1 MLETKIKV
9 LMSTIPVGLLGALL
23 ILMVQSA
30 PVPALA
36 QSGQGTFFEEAVR
49 EAGQTQQQQNQTG
62 AAPAPAAS
70 APPSAEQQNQTGA
83 APAPAAAAAPPSA
96 EQQNQTGAAPAPAV
110 QQPTAQQQQQ
120 TQDYDANLTGSMQ
133 VPPITTNA
141 TGLAELELNDD
152 GDEISYDI
160 QVEDIEGATQAHIH
174 QGSEGENGDVV
185 VSLFNSTEPTDVN
198 DGTLEDGDFTSEDF
212 VGPLQGQNMSALV
225 ELMDN
230 GQAYVNVHTEANPD
244 GEIRGTIVPVVTDE
258 EAGDDDNGDNG
269 DDDDDDD

>member
-9 LMSTIPVGLLGALL
+9 LLSTIPVGLLGALL

-36 QSGQGTFFEEAVR
+36 QSGQETFFEQAER
-49 EAGQTQQQQNQTG
+49 EAGQTQQQNQTG
-62 AAPAPAAS
+62 GATAAPATAAPAPA
-70 APPSAEQQNQTGA
+70 TA
-83 APAPAAAAAPPSA
+83 APAPATAAPPSSA
-96 EQQNQTGAAPAPAV
+96 AQQNQTEAG
-110 QQPTAQQQQQ
+110 QQP

-133 VPPITTNA
+133 VPPVTTNA

-185 VSLFNSTEPTDVN
+185 VSLFNSTDPTDVN

-244 GEIRGTIVPVVTDE
+244 GEIRGTIVPDVTDG

-269 DDDDDDD
+269 DDDDDDN

>member
-49 EAGQTQQQQNQTG
+49 EAGQTQQQQNQTE
-62 AAPAPAAS
+62 AAPAPAAP
-70 APPSAEQQNQTGA
+70 APPSSAEQQNQTEA
-83 APAPAAAAAPPSA
+83 APA
-96 EQQNQTGAAPAPAV
+96 
-110 QQPTAQQQQQ
+110 PTAQQQQQ

-244 GEIRGTIVPVVTDE
+244 GEIRGTIVPDVTDG
-258 EAGDDDNGDNG
+258 EAGDDDDNG
-269 DDDDDDD
+269 DDDDDDN

>member
-9 LMSTIPVGLLGALL
+9 LLPTIPVGLLGALL

-36 QSGQGTFFEEAVR
+36 QSGQETFFEEAVR
-49 EAGQTQQQQNQTG
+49 QAGQTQQNQTG
-62 AAPAPAAS
+62 GAAAPA
-70 APPSAEQQNQTGA
+70 T
-83 APAPAAAAAPPSA
+83 
-96 EQQNQTGAAPAPAV
+96 
-110 QQPTAQQQQQ
+110 QQ

-133 VPPITTNA
+133 VQPVTTNA

-185 VSLFNSTEPTDVN
+185 VSLFNSTEPTNVN

-244 GEIRGTIVPVVTDE
+244 GEIRGIIVPDVTDG
-258 EAGDDDNGDNG
+258 EAG
-269 DDDDDDD
+269 DDDDDDNDDN

>member
-9 LMSTIPVGLLGALL
+9 LLSTIPVGLLGVLL

-36 QSGQGTFFEEAVR
+36 QSGQETFFEEAVR
-49 EAGQTQQQQNQTG
+49 QAGQTQQNQTG
-62 AAPAPAAS
+62 GA
-70 APPSAEQQNQTGA
+70 A
-83 APAPAAAAAPPSA
+83 APAPAAA
-96 EQQNQTGAAPAPAV
+96 
-110 QQPTAQQQQQ
+110 QQ

-133 VPPITTNA
+133 VPPVTTNA
-141 TGLAELELNDD
+141 TGLAELEVNDD

-185 VSLFNSTEPTDVN
+185 VSLFNSSEPTDVN

-244 GEIRGTIVPVVTDE
+244 GEIRGTIVPDITDG
-258 EAGDDDNGDNG
+258 EAGEDDNDDNDGG
-269 DDDDDDD
+269 DDDDN

>member
-9 LMSTIPVGLLGALL
+9 LLSTIQVGLLGALL
-23 ILMVQSA
+23 ILMVQFAS
-30 PVPALA
+30 VPALA
-36 QSGQGTFFEEAVR
+36 QSGQETFFEEAVR
-49 EAGQTQQQQNQTG
+49 EAGQTLQQQNQTE
-62 AAPAPAAS
+62 AAPAAPAA
-70 APPSAEQQNQTGA
+70 PPSSAEQQNQTEA
-83 APAPAAAAAPPSA
+83 APAAP
-96 EQQNQTGAAPAPAV
+96 AAPAA

-141 TGLAELELNDD
+141 TGLAELELSDD
-152 GDEISYDI
+152 SDEISYDI
-160 QVEDIEGATQAHIH
+160 QVEDLEGATQAHIH

-198 DGTLEDGDFTSEDF
+198 DGTLEDGDFASEDF

-244 GEIRGTIVPVVTDE
+244 GEIRGTIVPDVTDG
-258 EAGDDDNGDNG
+258 EAGDDDDGDNG
-269 DDDDDDD
+269 DDDDDDDDDD

>member
-9 LMSTIPVGLLGALL
+9 LLSTIPVGLLGVLL

-36 QSGQGTFFEEAVR
+36 QSGQETFFEEAVR
-49 EAGQTQQQQNQTG
+49 QAGQTQQNQTG
-62 AAPAPAAS
+62 GAAAPAPAP
-70 APPSAEQQNQTGA
+70 APSSAEQQNQTEA
-83 APAPAAAAAPPSA
+83 APAQAA
-96 EQQNQTGAAPAPAV
+96 
-110 QQPTAQQQQQ
+110 QQ

-133 VPPITTNA
+133 VPPVTTNA

-185 VSLFNSTEPTDVN
+185 VSLFNSSEPTDVN

-244 GEIRGTIVPVVTDE
+244 GEIRGTIVPDITDG
-258 EAGDDDNGDNG
+258 EAGEDDNDDNDGG
-269 DDDDDDD
+269 DDDDN

>member
-1 MLETKIKV
+1 MYIACL
-9 LMSTIPVGLLGALL
+9 TITSIAFGSLFTTPQ
-23 ILMVQSA
+23 ILF
-30 PVPALA
+30 A
-36 QSGQGTFFEEAVR
+36 QGEANETFFEAAVR
-49 EAGQTQQQQNQTG
+49 EAGQTQQQQNQTE
-62 AAPAPAAS
+62 AAPAPAA
-70 APPSAEQQNQTGA
+70 QQ
-83 APAPAAAAAPPSA
+83 
-96 EQQNQTGAAPAPAV
+96 E
-110 QQPTAQQQQQ
+110 QQ

-133 VPPITTNA
+133 VPPVTTNA

-244 GEIRGTIVPVVTDE
+244 GEIRGTIVPDVTDG
-258 EAGDDDNGDNG
+258 EAGDDDNDDN
-269 DDDDDDD
+269 DED

>member
-9 LMSTIPVGLLGALL
+9 LLSTIPVGLLGVLL

-36 QSGQGTFFEEAVR
+36 QSGQETFFEEAVR
-49 EAGQTQQQQNQTG
+49 QAGQTQQNQTG
-62 AAPAPAAS
+62 GAAAPAPAP
-70 APPSAEQQNQTGA
+70 APSSAEQQNQTEA
-83 APAPAAAAAPPSA
+83 APAQAA
-96 EQQNQTGAAPAPAV
+96 
-110 QQPTAQQQQQ
+110 QQ

-133 VPPITTNA
+133 VPPVTTNA

-185 VSLFNSTEPTDVN
+185 VSLFNSSEPTDVN

-244 GEIRGTIVPVVTDE
+244 GEIRGTIVPDVTDG
-258 EAGDDDNGDNG
+258 EAGEDDNDDNDGG
-269 DDDDDDD
+269 DDDDN

>member
-1 MLETKIKV
+1 MLETKITV
-9 LMSTIPVGLLGALL
+9 LMSTSPVGLLGALL

-49 EAGQTQQQQNQTG
+49 EAGQTQQQQNQTE
-62 AAPAPAAS
+62 AAPA
-70 APPSAEQQNQTGA
+70 
-83 APAPAAAAAPPSA
+83 
-96 EQQNQTGAAPAPAV
+96 
-110 QQPTAQQQQQ
+110 PTAQQQQQ

-244 GEIRGTIVPVVTDE
+244 GEIRGTIVPDVTDG
-258 EAGDDDNGDNG
+258 EAGDDDDNG
-269 DDDDDDD
+269 DDDDDDN

>member
-1 MLETKIKV
+1 MYIACL
-9 LMSTIPVGLLGALL
+9 TITSIAFGSLFTTPQ
-23 ILMVQSA
+23 ILF
-30 PVPALA
+30 A
-36 QSGQGTFFEEAVR
+36 QGEANETFFEAAVR
-49 EAGQTQQQQNQTG
+49 EAGQTQQQQNQTE
-62 AAPAPAAS
+62 AAPAPAAQR
-70 APPSAEQQNQTGA
+70 E
-83 APAPAAAAAPPSA
+83 
-96 EQQNQTGAAPAPAV
+96 
-110 QQPTAQQQQQ
+110 QQ

-133 VPPITTNA
+133 VPPVTTNA

-244 GEIRGTIVPVVTDE
+244 GEIRGTIVPDVTDG
-258 EAGDDDNGDNG
+258 EAGDDDNDDN
-269 DDDDDDD
+269 DDDDDDDN

>member
-1 MLETKIKV
+1 MFQTKFKV
-9 LMSTIPVGLLGALL
+9 LLSTIPVGLLGAFLV
-23 ILMVQSA
+23 LMVHSA
-30 PVPALA
+30 PVAVLA
-36 QSGQGTFFEEAVR
+36 QPGQETFFEEAVR
-49 EAGQTQQQQNQTG
+49 TANATGAEA
-62 AAPAPAAS
+62 AAPAA
-70 APPSAEQQNQTGA
+70 
-83 APAPAAAAAPPSA
+83 
-96 EQQNQTGAAPAPAV
+96 
-110 QQPTAQQQQQ
+110 QQPTSQQQQQ

-133 VPPITTNA
+133 VPPVTTNA

-185 VSLFNSTEPTDVN
+185 VSLFNSTDPTDVN

-244 GEIRGTIVPVVTDE
+244 GEIRGTIVPDVTDG
-258 EAGDDDNGDNG
+258 EASDDNNGDNG
-269 DDDDDDD
+269 DDDDDDN

>member
-1 MLETKIKV
+1 MYIACL
-9 LMSTIPVGLLGALL
+9 TITSIAFGSLFTTPQ
-23 ILMVQSA
+23 ILF
-30 PVPALA
+30 A
-36 QSGQGTFFEEAVR
+36 QGEANETFFEAAVR
-49 EAGQTQQQQNQTG
+49 EAGQTQQQQNQTE
-62 AAPAPAAS
+62 AAPAPAA
-70 APPSAEQQNQTGA
+70 QQ
-83 APAPAAAAAPPSA
+83 
-96 EQQNQTGAAPAPAV
+96 E
-110 QQPTAQQQQQ
+110 QQ

-133 VPPITTNA
+133 VPPVTTNA

-225 ELMDN
+225 ELMVN

-244 GEIRGTIVPVVTDE
+244 GEIRGTIVPDVTDG
-258 EAGDDDNGDNG
+258 EAGDDDNDDN
-269 DDDDDDD
+269 DED

>member
-9 LMSTIPVGLLGALL
+9 LLSTIPVGLLGALL
-23 ILMVQSA
+23 ILLVQSA
-30 PVPALA
+30 LVPALA

-62 AAPAPAAS
+62 GATAAPAPAP
-70 APPSAEQQNQTGA
+70 APPSAEQQNQTEA
-83 APAPAAAAAPPSA
+83 APAPAA
-96 EQQNQTGAAPAPAV
+96 
-110 QQPTAQQQQQ
+110 QQPTSQQQQQ

-244 GEIRGTIVPVVTDE
+244 GEIRGTIVPDVTDE

>member
-9 LMSTIPVGLLGALL
+9 LLSTILVGLLGALL
-23 ILMVQSA
+23 ILTVQSA
-30 PVPALA
+30 PVPAAVA
-36 QSGQGTFFEEAVR
+36 QSGQETFFEEAVR
-49 EAGQTQQQQNQTG
+49 GAGQTQQQQNQTA
-62 AAPAPAAS
+62 AAPAG
-70 APPSAEQQNQTGA
+70 APPSSAEQQNQTAA
-83 APAPAAAAAPPSA
+83 APAAPAEPAARAA
-96 EQQNQTGAAPAPAV
+96 QQQ
-110 QQPTAQQQQQ
+110 TAQQQVQ

-152 GDEISYDI
+152 RDEISYDI

-198 DGTLEDGDFTSEDF
+198 EGTLEDGDFTSEDF

-244 GEIRGTIVPVVTDE
+244 GEIRGTIVPDVTNG
-258 EAGDDDNGDNG
+258 EAGEGDNG
-269 DDDDDDD
+269 DDGDDEDNDDDDD

>member
-1 MLETKIKV
+1 
-9 LMSTIPVGLLGALL
+9 
-23 ILMVQSA
+23 
-30 PVPALA
+30 
-36 QSGQGTFFEEAVR
+36 
-49 EAGQTQQQQNQTG
+49 
-62 AAPAPAAS
+62 
-70 APPSAEQQNQTGA
+70 
-83 APAPAAAAAPPSA
+83 
-96 EQQNQTGAAPAPAV
+96 
-110 QQPTAQQQQQ
+110 
-120 TQDYDANLTGSMQ
+120 MQ
-133 VPPITTNA
+133 VPPVTTNA

-160 QVEDIEGATQAHIH
+160 QVEDIESATQAHIH

-198 DGTLEDGDFTSEDF
+198 DGTLEDGDFSSEDF

-244 GEIRGTIVPVVTDE
+244 GEIRGTIVPDVTNG
-258 EAGDDDNGDNG
+258 EAGDDDNG

>member
-9 LMSTIPVGLLGALL
+9 LLSTIPVGLLGALL
-23 ILMVQSA
+23 ILLVQSA
-30 PVPALA
+30 LVPALA
-36 QSGQGTFFEEAVR
+36 QSDQGTFFEEAVR

-83 APAPAAAAAPPSA
+83 APAPA
-96 EQQNQTGAAPAPAV
+96 V

-120 TQDYDANLTGSMQ
+120 TQDYDGNLTGSMQ

-185 VSLFNSTEPTDVN
+185 VSLYNSTEPTDVN
-198 DGTLEDGDFTSEDF
+198 D
-212 VGPLQGQNMSALV
+212 
-225 ELMDN
+225 
-230 GQAYVNVHTEANPD
+230 
-244 GEIRGTIVPVVTDE
+244 
-258 EAGDDDNGDNG
+258 
-269 DDDDDDD
+269 

>member
-9 LMSTIPVGLLGALL
+9 LLSTIPVGLLGALL

-36 QSGQGTFFEEAVR
+36 QSGQETFFEEAVR
-49 EAGQTQQQQNQTG
+49 TANATGAEA
-62 AAPAPAAS
+62 AAPA
-70 APPSAEQQNQTGA
+70 
-83 APAPAAAAAPPSA
+83 APAAAPAAAGATNATGA
-96 EQQNQTGAAPAPAV
+96 ETAAPA
-110 QQPTAQQQQQ
+110 AQQEQQA
-120 TQDYDANLTGSMQ
+120 QDYDANLTGSMQ
-133 VPPITTNA
+133 VPPVTTNA

-185 VSLFNSTEPTDVN
+185 VSLFNSSEPTDVN
-198 DGTLEDGDFTSEDF
+198 DGTLTDGDFTSEDF

-230 GQAYVNVHTEANPD
+230 GQAYVNVHTESNPD
-244 GEIRGTIVPVVTDE
+244 GEIRGTIVPDVTD
-258 EAGDDDNGDNG
+258 EAGDDDNNDDDG
-269 DDDDDDD
+269 DDDNDNN